1 MSLPNTPKT
10 DRRPTPAAALVVTHL
25 RLKVAPMFAQLAE
38 PGPAIAE
45 MRLLPVQAVDF
56 YAWKKPQ

>member
-1 MSLPNTPKT
+1 MSLPTIPKT
-10 DRRPTPAAALVVTHL
+10 DRRPMPAAALVVTHL
-25 RLKVAPMFAQLAE
+25 RVKVEPMFAQLMDHA
-38 PGPAIAE
+38 PAIAE